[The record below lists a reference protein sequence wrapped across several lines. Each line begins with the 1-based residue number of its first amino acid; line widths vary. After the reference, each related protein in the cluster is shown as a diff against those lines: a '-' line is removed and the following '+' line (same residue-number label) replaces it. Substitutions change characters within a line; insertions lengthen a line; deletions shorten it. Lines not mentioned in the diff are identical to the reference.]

1 MFVAWRVLLADDDPG
16 VRNLLR
22 TYVELVPGVEVSEA
36 QNGEDAKD
44 LLDRIRFDL
53 VISDV
58 EMPRADGFEV
68 LRHARACASNASTPF
83 FMVTSH
89 DTDVM
94 VDAAFAQGATE
105 FLPKPV
111 ERKAFVELVKRT
123 LGAG

>member
-1 MFVAWRVLLADDDPG
+1 MGWRILLADDDHG

-22 TYVELVPGVEVSEA
+22 TYVELVPGVEVTEA

-58 EMPRADGFEV
+58 EMPRADGMEV
-68 LRHARACASNASTPF
+68 LRHARACPANATTPF

-89 DTDVM
+89 DSDVM
-94 VDAAFAQGATE
+94 VDEAFAQGATD

-111 ERKAFVELVKRT
+111 ERKAFVDLVTRT
-123 LGAG
+123 LGKR

>member
-1 MFVAWRVLLADDDPG
+1 MGWRVLLADDDHG

-22 TYVELVPGVEVSEA
+22 TYVELVPGVEVTEA

-58 EMPRADGFEV
+58 EMPRADGLEV
-68 LRHARACASNASTPF
+68 LRHARACAANATTPF

-89 DTDVM
+89 DSDVM
-94 VDAAFAQGATE
+94 VDEAFALGATD

-111 ERKAFVELVKRT
+111 ERKAFVELVTRT
-123 LGAG
+123 LGKR

>member
-1 MFVAWRVLLADDDPG
+1 MGWRILLADDDHG

-22 TYVELVPGVEVSEA
+22 TYVELVPGVEVTEA

-58 EMPRADGFEV
+58 EMPRADGMEV
-68 LRHARACASNASTPF
+68 LRHARASAANATTPF

-89 DTDVM
+89 DSDVL
-94 VDAAFAQGATE
+94 VDEAFAQGATD

-111 ERKAFVELVKRT
+111 ERKAFVDLVTRT
-123 LGAG
+123 LGKR